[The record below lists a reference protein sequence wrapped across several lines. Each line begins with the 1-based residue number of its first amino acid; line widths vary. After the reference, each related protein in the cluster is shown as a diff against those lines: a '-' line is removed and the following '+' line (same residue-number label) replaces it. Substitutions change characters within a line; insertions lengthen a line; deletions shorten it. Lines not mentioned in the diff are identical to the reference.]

1 MLKAGVAPDLNI
13 GGGRR
18 AMAGGPFA
26 RSGARIGGAPDGCV
40 PSCETTWQGSAVVIA
55 LLIANSLALA
65 SLLIM
70 LSSGLALIYGL
81 RDVINFGHGAI
92 YMFGAYLGYTI
103 ALVGGFWLALLIIPI
118 LLALLGIAF
127 EYLALRPLQR
137 RSHIEVALVTLG
149 LGIILGQ
156 VIIYLYGGEARSV
169 DAPKIL
175 SGSIT
180 VLNLSYPVYRLFLIV
195 MGLGSCALLALWLR
209 YTPSGLYVRAVS
221 QDPSVA
227 RMMGID
233 ADRLSLLVT
242 SLSLGFAGIA
252 GVLAGPYLSIDPGM
266 DVAMIVNC
274 LIIVVIGGTG
284 SIGGAI
290 VAALLVG
297 FVQVAGSGFLP
308 NLAALVPYILLMV
321 VLLVAPGGIGRGRV
335 LS

>member
-1 MLKAGVAPDLNI
+1 
-13 GGGRR
+13 
-18 AMAGGPFA
+18 
-26 RSGARIGGAPDGCV
+26 
-40 PSCETTWQGSAVVIA
+40 
-55 LLIANSLALA
+55 
-65 SLLIM
+65 M

-92 YMFGAYLGYTI
+92 YMLGAYLGYTI
-103 ALVGGFWLALLIIPI
+103 ATVGGFWLALLLVPI

-149 LGIILGQ
+149 LGIIVGQ
-156 VIIYLYGGEARSV
+156 IIIYIYGGEARSV

-175 SGSIT
+175 SGSVTI
-180 VLNLSYPVYRLFLIV
+180 LHLSYPVYRLFLIV

-209 YTPSGLYVRAVS
+209 STSSGLYVRAVS

-227 RMMGID
+227 RMMGIN

-242 SLSLGFAGIA
+242 SLSTAFAGIA
-252 GVLAGPYLSIDPGM
+252 GVLAGPYLSVDPGM
-266 DVAMIVNC
+266 DVVMIVNC

-290 VAALLVG
+290 VAALLFG
-297 FVQVAGSGFLP
+297 FVQVAGSVFLP

-321 VLLVAPGGIGRGRV
+321 VLLIAPGGIGRGRV
-335 LS
+335 LG

>member
-26 RSGARIGGAPDGCV
+26 RSGARIGGAPGGCV
-40 PSCETTWQGSAVVIA
+40 PSSDAAWQGSAVVIA

-103 ALVGGFWLALLIIPI
+103 ALVGGFWLALLVVPI

-156 VIIYLYGGEARSV
+156 VIIYFYGGEARSV

-195 MGLGSCALLALWLR
+195 MGLGSCALLAVWLR

-242 SLSLGFAGIA
+242 SLSTAFAGIA

-290 VAALLVG
+290 VAALLFG
-297 FVQVAGSGFLP
+297 FVQVAGSVFLP